1 MKSMVQDHNP
11 VQGNSSRWVRVVV
24 LTVALIA
31 LVFLVGSGLYISY
44 ENVHAFVSTHGKEDY
59 RATLA
64 ALTVDVLTLVGLFV
78 SLMYQ
83 IGWARLAFIVGLL
96 GTAVANGLVGWEAS
110 TYFGLAVALW
120 PLMSMELSYKIAL
133 SLVLPLLGD
142 VSRPLQETSSTLE
155 NPSKVLSKPSKDLQE
170 RLENSGMIIPTP
182 ESYLQALLENSQSL
196 PSRKELMEATSCT
209 EWQARKALE
218 AFKSA

>member
-44 ENVHAFVSTHGKEDY
+44 ENVHAFVTTHGKEDY
-59 RATLA
+59 HATLA

-120 PLMSMELSYKIAL
+120 PLMSMELSYRISL
-133 SLVLPLLGD
+133 SLILPLLGAP
-142 VSRPLQETSSTLE
+142 SKSLQEVSSAWE
-155 NPSKVLSKPSKDLQE
+155 NPSKPLSKPSKGLQE
-170 RLENSGMIIPTP
+170 RLENSGMVIPTP
-182 ESYLQALLENSQSL
+182 ESYLQTLLENSQSL

>member
-44 ENVHAFVSTHGKEDY
+44 ENVHAFVSTHGKEGY
-59 RATLA
+59 HATLA

-120 PLMSMELSYKIAL
+120 PLMSMAPSYRISL
-133 SLVLPLLGD
+133 SLILPLLGGPSKPLPE
-142 VSRPLQETSSTLE
+142 VSSAWE
-155 NPSKVLSKPSKDLQE
+155 NPSKGLQE
-170 RLENSGMIIPTP
+170 RLENSGMVIPTP
-182 ESYLQALLENSQSL
+182 ESYLQTLLENSQSL